1 MPILRIPLLFVDRI
15 RMNSLLPIVT
25 SVLLILTMGCDGPE
39 LGNENVGTSDASHAG
54 TGDHSE
60 EMSEELVAQIRTF
73 CGDCHVMPDPAS
85 FPKYNWQEEVRRGFD
100 FYVQSGRDD
109 LKPPA
114 VSDVYRFFREQAPEK
129 LQYTISESTPSPIH
143 FTEQPLGP
151 SVDGGPSTSYV
162 ETVSDSENGL
172 QIKFSDM
179 KGTMSLLSVGGDT
192 VWSSKVAANPVVFTA
207 CQLDSDDGL
216 ELICCDL
223 GSFQPEDHNKGKLI
237 LLPNGTDGDE
247 TAAVILMDEVG
258 RVSDVVVED
267 FDGDEKPDIMV
278 AEFGWHKTG
287 GIHLLR
293 NVSTDQELRFEREVL
308 DDRPGTIHLL
318 RHDLNADGRQD
329 VVALVSQEHEQVIAL
344 MNEKSGFRSQLLYQA
359 PDPAWGSSGI
369 SFVDLDGDGDQDLL
383 CTNGD
388 SFDSYLVK
396 PYHGISWLENQGG
409 LKFEHH
415 HIAFMPGV
423 HRVLPADLDGDG
435 DLDLVASALLPQKTI
450 DAEKRAFEGVIW
462 LERTAADTYERHV
475 LSQGHPVSPAMT
487 LADID
492 ADGDVDV
499 IAGNFH
505 DGAGAPLTVYR
516 NDGPVD
522 RQ

>member
-1 MPILRIPLLFVDRI
+1 MPILRILLLFVDRI

-25 SVLLILTMGCDGPE
+25 SALLILTVGCDGPE
-39 LGNENVGTSDASHAG
+39 SEPENGDTSDGSHSGTAG
-54 TGDHSE
+54 QSE
-60 EMSEELVAQIRTF
+60 EMSAELVAQIRTF
-73 CGDCHVMPDPAS
+73 CSDCHMMPDPAS

-114 VSDVYRFFREQAPEK
+114 VSDVYRFFREQAPEQ
-129 LQYTISESTPSPIH
+129 LEYSISDSTPSPIQ
-143 FTEQPLGP
+143 FTEQQLGP
-151 SVDGGPSTSYV
+151 PVAGGPSTSYV
-162 ETVSDSENGL
+162 ETVLDSENGL

-179 KGTMSLLSVGGDT
+179 KGAMSLLSAGGDT
-192 VWSSKVAANPVVFTA
+192 TWSSKVAANPVVFTA
-207 CQLDSDDGL
+207 CQLDSDEGF

-223 GSFQPEDHNKGKLI
+223 GSFQPEDHDRGKLI
-237 LLPNGTDGDE
+237 LLPDGTDGDG
-247 TAAVILMDEVG
+247 TGAVILMDNVG

-267 FDGDEKPDIMV
+267 FDGDDKPDIMV

-287 GIHLLR
+287 GIHFLR
-293 NVSTDQELRFEREVL
+293 NISTGQELRFEREIL

-318 RHDLNADGRQD
+318 KHDLNADGRQD
-329 VVALVSQEHEQVIAL
+329 VVALVSQEHEQIIVLI
-344 MNEKSGFRSQLLYQA
+344 NEESGFRSQLLYQA

-383 CTNGD
+383 YTNGD

-396 PYHGISWLENQGG
+396 PYHGISWLENTGN
-409 LKFEHH
+409 LKFEHQQ
-415 HIAFMPGV
+415 IAFMPGV

-435 DLDLVASALLPQKTI
+435 DLDLVASALLPRKTI
-450 DAEKRAFEGVIW
+450 DAEKQSFEGVIW
-462 LERTAADTYERHV
+462 LERKADATYERHV
-475 LSQGHPVSPAMT
+475 LSQGEPVSPAMT

-492 ADGDVDV
+492 RDGDVDV

-505 DGAGAPLTVYR
+505 DGPGAPLTVYR
-516 NDGPVD
+516 NEGPVG